1 VATTETIDQQQPERP
16 GRKAPAAGPTARRV
30 RVQIRRIG
38 PLSVLKISLIF
49 YFCIMLVALLG
60 FAILFSILDSI
71 GVLEPVETLLAE
83 LGFGTTVG
91 GGEGAQAVFEIDFGY
106 MMRTLFLIGLISTA
120 LWAAFTVF
128 LTFLY
133 NLIADLVGG
142 LEVTLLE
149 RR

>member
-1 VATTETIDQQQPERP
+1 MATTETIEPQ
-16 GRKAPAAGPTARRV
+16 RKPATGKKGPTARRV
-30 RVQIRRIG
+30 RVQIRRVG
-38 PLSVLKISLIF
+38 PLSVLKFSLIF
-49 YFCIMLVALLG
+49 YFCLMLVALVG

-71 GVLEPVETLLAE
+71 GVLEPVETLLGE

-91 GGEGAQAVFEIDFGY
+91 AGEQARAEFRIDFGY
-106 MMRTLFLIGLISTA
+106 LMRTLFLIGLISTA
-120 LWAAFTVF
+120 FWAVFTVF

-142 LEVTLLE
+142 IELTLLE

>member
-1 VATTETIDQQQPERP
+1 MATTETIQPKQRP
-16 GRKAPAAGPTARRV
+16 APGKKGPAGRRV
-30 RVQIRRIG
+30 RVQIRRVG

-49 YFCIMLVALLG
+49 YFCIMLVALVG

-71 GVLEPVETLLAE
+71 GVLEPVETLLGE
-83 LGFGTTVG
+83 LGFGRTVG
-91 GGEGAQAVFEIDFGY
+91 GGEEARAVFQIDFGY
-106 MMRTLFLIGLISTA
+106 LMRTLFLIGLVSTA
-120 LWAAFTVF
+120 FWAVFTVF

-142 LEVTLLE
+142 IEVTLIE

>member
-1 VATTETIDQQQPERP
+1 MATTETIDQQQPDRKASAP
-16 GRKAPAAGPTARRV
+16 GRPTQRRV

-38 PLSVLKISLIF
+38 PWSILRVSLIF
-49 YFCIMLVALLG
+49 YFCIMLVMLLG

-71 GVLEPVETLLAE
+71 GVLEPLETLLGE
-83 LGFGTTVG
+83 LGFGSTVG
-91 GGEGAQAVFEIDFGY
+91 GGEGAQPVFEIDFGY
-106 MMRTLFLIGLISTA
+106 LMRTLFLIGLISTA
-120 LWAAFTVF
+120 LWSAFTVF

-142 LEVTLLE
+142 IELTLLE